1 MTGSGVP
8 PIAVIV
14 AGPEGGS
21 RDALVGEL
29 SDGLSDVPTV
39 VHVDTDALRAATAVP
54 TTEDVGLVALL
65 DDGTSVDR
73 RVAALGTDAR
83 ARAAC
88 TILVTARAAHDDL
101 DAALDADR
109 LAAIVADPWT
119 PSKLAAHAR
128 SQLARWLRTRDPDDP
143 RLDQLDRDGV
153 HAERPTSALL
163 HDLELD
169 APTLS
174 ERLVAALDRA
184 LGRRPR
190 LELPAGTRLTHQ
202 GVAVDGVF
210 VILSGSVALDRSSEV
225 GELRLHHASTGP
237 VVGLLSLTQQRQA
250 FFTARTTTDVRLVH
264 LSLEQLDQALAAEPE
279 VSAAMA
285 AAAARALGARLRR
298 AEQLQVEKV
307 KLNRELDRER
317 TQLAEALSHLE
328 AARLELVESA
338 RMATLGELA
347 AGVAHELNNPV
358 AALERAA
365 SFVTSD
371 LSRLLAA
378 HPRGRLLAQTLD
390 AARERPP
397 TGTADQRDRARQL
410 TDALGDARVARRLA
424 GAGIEALPAAWSSR
438 VTDDAEALEELA
450 TAAEL
455 GAAVRNLDLG
465 TRRVTELVTSLRSY
479 ARPSD
484 SPVPGVDV
492 RTTIDDTLHLVA
504 HRLEGLE
511 ITRDDAPDLPTI
523 TGYPGPLGQ
532 VWTNLLLNAADALD
546 GRGHVEIATRRDGD
560 EVVVTITDDGPGI
573 GPEVLPRLFEPRF
586 TTKQGQVRYGLG
598 LGLAIAKRVVD
609 SHGGTIAITS
619 EPGRTVATV
628 RLPIE

>member
-1 MTGSGVP
+1 MTDAVA
-8 PIAVIV
+8 PIAVVV
-14 AGPEGGS
+14 AGPADAR
-21 RDALVGEL
+21 RDALVREL
-29 SDGLSDVPTV
+29 SDGLSDVATL
-39 VHVDTDALRAATAVP
+39 HVDTDAGRAVSRVPAT
-54 TTEDVGLVALL
+54 DDIGLIALL
-65 DDGTSVDR
+65 DDRTPVDP
-73 RVAALGTDAR
+73 RVAALSADAR
-83 ARAAC
+83 ARVAC
-88 TILVTARAAHDDL
+88 TILVTARETHDDVHE
-101 DAALDADR
+101 ALDADR
-109 LAAIVADPWT
+109 LAAIVADSWT

-128 SQLARWLRTRDPDDP
+128 AQLARWLRLRDPTDP
-143 RLDQLDRDGV
+143 RLQALDRGGA

-169 APTLS
+169 APTLT
-174 ERLVAALDRA
+174 ERLVAALDHA

-202 GVAVDGVF
+202 GVGVDGVF
-210 VILSGSVALDRSSEV
+210 VVLSGSVALDRSSEV
-225 GELRLHHASTGP
+225 GELRLHHGSTGP

-250 FFTARTTTDVRLVH
+250 FFTARATTAVRVVH
-264 LSLEQLDQALAAEPE
+264 LSLEQLDQALAAEPD
-279 VSAAMA
+279 VGAALA
-285 AAAARALGARLRR
+285 AASARALAARLRR

-317 TQLAEALSHLE
+317 TQLADALSHLE

-338 RMATLGELA
+338 RMATLGELS

-358 AALERAA
+358 AALQRAA

-378 HPRGRLLAQTLD
+378 HPRGQLLIETLD
-390 AARERPP
+390 ASRDRPP
-397 TGTADQRDRARQL
+397 IGTAQQRARAGRL
-410 TDALGDARVARRLA
+410 SETLGDERIARRLA
-424 GAGIEALPAAWSSR
+424 AAGLEELPSGWS
-438 VTDDAEALEELA
+438 TQGGDPDALEELA

-465 TRRVTELVTSLRSY
+465 AKRVTELVTSLRSY

-484 SPVPGVDV
+484 APVAGVDV

-504 HRLEGLE
+504 HQLEGIE
-511 ITRDDAPDLPTI
+511 VTRDDAPGLPTI

-546 GRGHVEIATRRDGD
+546 GSGRIEITTRPDGD
-560 EVVVTITDDGPGI
+560 AVVVTITDDGPGI
-573 GPEVLPRLFEPRF
+573 APEVLPRLFEPRF

-609 SHGGTIAITS
+609 SHGGTITFTS